1 MVETTAARGVGEG
14 GAGGGRKRRMTRTR
28 RKDRYEEEHE
38 KDGEEK
44 DGVGENAVYKI
55 NRNHQKGSPCPNIS
69 SRSGSVRPR
78 QKVGQEH
85 ASVYLL
91 AGDQPSTTGRTTERP

>member
-1 MVETTAARGVGEG
+1 
-14 GAGGGRKRRMTRTR
+14 MTRTR

-44 DGVGENAVYKI
+44 DGVGEDAVYNI

-78 QKVGQEH
+78 QKVGQE
-85 ASVYLL
+85 STLVFLPL
-91 AGDQPSTTGRTTERP
+91 ATSQEPLAAGRLATAALPFAFARGGMG